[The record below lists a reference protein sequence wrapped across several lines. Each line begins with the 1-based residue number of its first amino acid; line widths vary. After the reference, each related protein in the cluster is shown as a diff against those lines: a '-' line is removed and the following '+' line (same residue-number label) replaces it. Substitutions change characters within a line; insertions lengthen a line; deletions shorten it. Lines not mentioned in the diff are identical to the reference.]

1 MGIRFHTSSEEA
13 EGYLQRAL
21 HRARDQRALSWEFRA
36 AMSLARL
43 WREENR
49 AAAAAELLSDVYGRF
64 TEGFNTADVRDAR
77 ALIGALG

>member
-1 MGIRFHTSSEEA
+1 
-13 EGYLQRAL
+13 
-21 HRARDQRALSWEFRA
+21 
-36 AMSLARL
+36 MSLARL